1 MDEPNYDAPVEN
13 PTVDNGGSPAS
24 PSGPAQQS
32 GTPPPAGAQPGSAQP
47 QAQPQGDWVSRHHL
61 NEVWKAHRQ
70 QQEVLTRLQNEL
82 QAVRAPKQPA
92 APPDERSEAIKQEFF
107 KLFPQAQQLFE
118 LPLEQVQQLLQV
130 APQLQAQGEHYWS
143 AVGNGQLRQI
153 RESMR
158 NLYGGQPDAKAQRW
172 AETAFI
178 DWVEND
184 PAAKQRYIAQDPAL
198 ASDFMKAFEASFL
211 DPIRR
216 KAVVV
221 EEQRGARRAALPR
234 PGPRTAAMGQGP
246 PAKPKTEDELHDAAF
261 AALNA
266 R

>member
-1 MDEPNYDAPVEN
+1 MDEPQYEAPVDN
-13 PTVDNGGSPAS
+13 PTGDSGGSPAS
-24 PSGPAQQS
+24 PSGPAQPNL
-32 GTPPPAGAQPGSAQP
+32 GTQPPAGAQPGSSAQP
-47 QAQPQGDWVSRHHL
+47 AQQSHGEWVSRHHL

-70 QQEVLTRLQNEL
+70 HQEVLTRLQNEL
-82 QAVRAPKQPA
+82 QAVRAPKL
-92 APPDERSEAIKQEFF
+92 D
-107 KLFPQAQQLFE
+107 
-118 LPLEQVQQLLQV
+118 QVQQLLQV

-153 RESMR
+153 RESMDK
-158 NLYGGQPDAKAQRW
+158 LYGGQPDAKARRW

-184 PAAKQRYIAQDPAL
+184 PTAKQRYIQQDPNL
-198 ASDFMKAFEASFL
+198 ASDFMKSFEAVFL

-234 PGPRTAAMGQGP
+234 PGPRSAALGQGP
-246 PAKPKTEDELHDAAF
+246 PAQPKTEDERHDAAW

-266 R
+266 QR

>member
-1 MDEPNYDAPVEN
+1 M
-13 PTVDNGGSPAS
+13 
-24 PSGPAQQS
+24 
-32 GTPPPAGAQPGSAQP
+32 
-47 QAQPQGDWVSRHHL
+47 
-61 NEVWKAHRQ
+61 
-70 QQEVLTRLQNEL
+70 TRLQQEL
-82 QAVRAPKQPA
+82 QTLRTPKPPA
-92 APPDERSEAIKQEFF
+92 AQPDERSEAIKQEFF

-118 LPLEQVQQLLQV
+118 LPLEQVQKLLQV
-130 APQLQAQGEHYWS
+130 APQLQAQGEHYWG

-153 RESMR
+153 TESMTK
-158 NLYGGQPDAKAQRW
+158 LYGGPPEGKALRW
-172 AETAFI
+172 AQTAFI

-184 PAAKQRYIAQDPAL
+184 PAANQRYIAQDPSL

-221 EEQRGARRAALPR
+221 EEQRGTRRAALPR

-266 R
+266 QR